1 MNPKVIVA
9 LLVTAIQIQGAHA
22 QSSVGNFLT
31 GGATV
36 EVVEHDGAAQ
46 VVPKP
51 ERVVIHD
58 FAVRIDAVTLDNSIA
73 GRLHRDRLMRHG
85 TDEDSTPDVL
95 AKHVRSVFSKALA
108 EQLEKDHVASA
119 SAASAAVA
127 AAEGGGARLVVDG
140 EFTAIDEG
148 NKTKRKLI
156 GFGSGASDIKT
167 HVAVS
172 SMVAGHST
180 VVLAIDLD
188 SNSGRAPGK
197 VATMGI
203 NSQAVGTAV
212 GALGMT
218 GTTVDADATR
228 MAKLVA
234 MQIESLINGPKAA
247 ASPAA
252 SPAAETGGAPQAGR
266 SAG

>member
-1 MNPKVIVA
+1 MKPKVIVA

-85 TDEDSTPDVL
+85 TDEDSTPDLL

-172 SMVAGHST
+172 SMGARQGRDHGHQFAG
-180 VVLAIDLD
+180 
-188 SNSGRAPGK
+188 SGHGGR
-197 VATMGI
+197 
-203 NSQAVGTAV
+203 
-212 GALGMT
+212 GAGND
-218 GTTVDADATR
+218 GHDGGRRRHPD
-228 MAKLVA
+228 
-234 MQIESLINGPKAA
+234 G
-247 ASPAA
+247 
-252 SPAAETGGAPQAGR
+252 ETGRHADRKPD
-266 SAG
+266 